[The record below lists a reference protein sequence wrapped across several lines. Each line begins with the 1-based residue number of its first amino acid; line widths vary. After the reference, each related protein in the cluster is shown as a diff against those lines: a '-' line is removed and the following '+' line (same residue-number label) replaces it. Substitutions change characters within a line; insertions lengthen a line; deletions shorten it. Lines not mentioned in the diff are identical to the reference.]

1 MFFSSKIHIGLHTEI
16 SVKIFAIFL
25 VKEEGIEMKK
35 IENSHEELKKKS
47 LIVFLLHF
55 YSCTISSQ
63 KLIDRMTG
71 TFFRIFLEGISY
83 VQILDVRRVMFD
95 RKI

>member
-71 TFFRIFLEGISY
+71 TFFRIFLEGICY
-83 VQILDVRRVMFD
+83 VQILNVRLVMFD

>member
-83 VQILDVRRVMFD
+83 VQILDVRLVMFD

>member
-63 KLIDRMTG
+63 KLIDRMTSS
-71 TFFRIFLEGISY
+71 FFGFFGGNLLCSNFRCSTGY
-83 VQILDVRRVMFD
+83 V
-95 RKI
+95 